1 MTRDDLRRFRALDI
15 DFESI
20 GLLQSGAEDF
30 AYFCTPADAE
40 FVGRI
45 GCDGVHFIL
54 LPGDERVFC
63 VDPAM
68 GEEGKYVLP
77 VGSDFREFLSFVL
90 FCQDANPLSQIW
102 WMDEARFRELAAQ
115 DAAARKS
122 GDMAE
127 YFARKDAA
135 LAAVAGAFGLPPA
148 HPFAR
153 VKALQAAFDPAGL
166 SWPDEYY
173 DTLGLDDPRHPE
185 ETVRIQGEHTATFT
199 FEMEVPMLP
208 QDPYILLSL
217 INTKLRDQYPSLDA
231 LCDGL
236 DADKAELTERLAGAG
251 YAYDP
256 EVNQFK

>member
-68 GEEGKYVLP
+68 GEEGKYILP
-77 VGSDFREFLSFVL
+77 VGSDFREF
-90 FCQDANPLSQIW
+90 
-102 WMDEARFRELAAQ
+102 AAE
-115 DAAARKS
+115 DAAARTS

-127 YFARKDAA
+127 YFVRKDAA
-135 LAAVAGAFGLPPA
+135 LAVIAGAFGLAPA
-148 HPFAR
+148 DPFDK
-153 VKALQAAFDPAGL
+153 VKAMQAAFDPAGL

-173 DTLGLDDPRHPE
+173 DTLGLENPRRPE
-185 ETVRIQGEHTATFT
+185 ETEVIQGQAFAEAVFT
-199 FEMEVPMLP
+199 VEKEDAMLP
-208 QDPYILLSL
+208 QDPYILLSF